1 MIFQAYF
8 YKYCIF
14 LFLMSNYAGWVLQ
27 SVYCGQVDIPWYDIR
42 HNSFDNIDIQKDLG
56 PLNIHILNIVIQS
69 QNLIMLALLSLQ
81 SKYFISCCTLY
92 STVYSVECCCC
103 FGCCRWWTTRCS
115 RCGRRSSTCW
125 PATTPP
131 TSGQL
136 SGALPT
142 NWALPSPSS
151 IR

>member
-69 QNLIMLALLSLQ
+69 QNLNQASSAVPSEQIFYFLLYIVQ
-81 SKYFISCCTLY
+81 
-92 STVYSVECCCC
+92 YSVQ
-103 FGCCRWWTTRCS
+103 CRVLLLFRM
-115 RCGRRSSTCW
+115 
-125 PATTPP
+125 
-131 TSGQL
+131 L
-136 SGALPT
+136 
-142 NWALPSPSS
+142 
-151 IR
+151 